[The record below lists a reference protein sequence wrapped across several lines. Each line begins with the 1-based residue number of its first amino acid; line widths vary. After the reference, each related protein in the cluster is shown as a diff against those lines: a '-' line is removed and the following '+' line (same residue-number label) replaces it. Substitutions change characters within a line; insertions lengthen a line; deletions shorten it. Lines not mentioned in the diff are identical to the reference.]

1 MSRLEQ
7 FAACPFKFFVHS
19 GLKAE
24 ERKLFELDVREQG
37 SFQHDV
43 LALFHQQLR
52 QEKKRWRDITPPEAR
67 SRIARIANALVVSYH
82 DGLLQA
88 TEQSRFKAR
97 LLTESLQDF
106 VETLVGWMGR
116 QYQFDPVEVELPFG
130 KVKVRPPGKSIWI
143 MALAWPSMAALI
155 GSTFAARPMAPK
167 RSASWW
173 ITNPARS
180 NLIRC

>member
-1 MSRLEQ
+1 ERLARLPKRARVIASVRHFPNSQFEDSLAPELAAGLYGPILHSSVSRLEQ

-52 QEKKRWRDITPPEAR
+52 QEKKRWRDITPQEAR

-88 TEQSRFKAR
+88 TEQSRF
-97 LLTESLQDF
+97 
-106 VETLVGWMGR
+106 
-116 QYQFDPVEVELPFG
+116 
-130 KVKVRPPGKSIWI
+130 
-143 MALAWPSMAALI
+143 
-155 GSTFAARPMAPK
+155 
-167 RSASWW
+167 
-173 ITNPARS
+173 
-180 NLIRC
+180 